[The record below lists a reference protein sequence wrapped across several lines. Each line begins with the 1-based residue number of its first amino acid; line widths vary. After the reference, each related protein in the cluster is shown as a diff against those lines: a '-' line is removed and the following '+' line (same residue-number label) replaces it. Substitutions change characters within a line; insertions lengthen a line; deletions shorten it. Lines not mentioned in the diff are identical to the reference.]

1 MEHNHEEILEHAEHS
16 HGYGVY
22 ILVWMALMALTGIT
36 VAVAGLNFGGL
47 TIATALVIASVKT
60 YLVLTIFMHLR
71 SESKTFRVFVG
82 VAILFLL
89 ISFILLFSDY
99 SFIVRN

>member
-1 MEHNHEEILEHAEHS
+1 MEQNHNEHSEHTEHN

-22 ILVWMALMALTGIT
+22 ILVWLSLMILTGVT
-36 VAVAGLNFGGL
+36 VAVAGINFGGL
-47 TIATALVIASVKT
+47 TIATALVIASIKT

-71 SESKTFRVFVG
+71 SETKTFRVFVA
-82 VAILFLL
+82 VAFLFLV

>member
-1 MEHNHEEILEHAEHS
+1 MEHNQEEHTEHTQ
-16 HGYGVY
+16 GYGVY
-22 ILVWMALMALTGIT
+22 ILVWLSLMALTGIT

-47 TIATALVIASVKT
+47 TIATALIIASIKT

-71 SESKTFRVFVG
+71 SETKTFRAFVG

-89 ISFILLFSDY
+89 ISFILLFADY